1 MVEYSRRKR
10 ECIETTETSIK
21 KRTNYQTSSVKQSEI
36 MIRNYFKI
44 AWRNLKKNKVYSF
57 INIFGLALGMAVTIM
72 IGLWVADEL
81 HYNSYFQNK
90 DKIGQLYQNFTL
102 NNETDTGN
110 AIPQPLEFEMRER
123 HAESFKHIVMS
134 SWNDA
139 SYLKNGDIIISD
151 SGNYMQE
158 GVVDMLS
165 LEIIKGEKNGLKEPS
180 SIMLSES
187 TATAL
192 FGNEDPI
199 GKSITVLNLFPMKV
213 TSVYKN
219 IPNGNNFEDLNHI
232 MPWKFYASEYN
243 WVRNARDSWENN
255 SFQIFVQL
263 ADGADVA
270 TVGEAIKMSKQIA
283 DPDSKKFNAE
293 IILHPMNDWHLRGR
307 FENGIQSGGRIENV
321 WMFSIIGLFVLLL
334 ACINFM
340 NLSTARS
347 EKRALEVGIRK
358 SIGSTRGQLIKQ
370 FLSESFLVVFISF
383 ILALTLV
390 LLSLNAFND
399 IASKEMIFPW
409 TNFQFWGASVLFV
422 IITALAS
429 GSYPAL
435 YLSSFKPIKVL
446 KGTFKMGRFAS
457 LPRKVLVVTQF
468 TVSVALIIGTMIVM
482 SQINYSKN
490 RPSGYDKEGL
500 VQIPTFSEDFNG
512 KYEMMRNQFLSSG
525 AVTEMA
531 SSGAPTTQVWS
542 NRSGFDWDGKAT
554 DFQDDFAVTE
564 VSYDYAEALN
574 LKLIAGRDFS
584 REFSTDSTAVILNES
599 AVKYMGI
606 QDPIGKYITD
616 KDEDVIVPL
625 KIIGVIEDVVVK
637 SPYAPVKQH
646 LYIFDGDNNGSYY
659 NVRLNEANS
668 VASNLATI
676 EKVFKTNFPD
686 IPFQYDFIDEEY
698 AAKFKS
704 QERVASLARVFT
716 GLAILIS
723 CLGLFGL
730 ASFVAEQRTKEIGVR
745 KVLGATVTNLWL
757 LLSKDFIVLVAIAL
771 LIATPLAYYFMNGWI
786 EKFAYR
792 TDISAG
798 IFLIAGAGAI
808 VITIITVS
816 FQAIKAAMANPVKSL
831 RTE

>member
-1 MVEYSRRKR
+1 
-10 ECIETTETSIK
+10 
-21 KRTNYQTSSVKQSEI
+21 
-36 MIRNYFKI
+36 
-44 AWRNLKKNKVYSF
+44 
-57 INIFGLALGMAVTIM
+57 
-72 IGLWVADEL
+72 
-81 HYNSYFQNK
+81 
-90 DKIGQLYQNFTL
+90 
-102 NNETDTGN
+102 
-110 AIPQPLEFEMRER
+110 
-123 HAESFKHIVMS
+123 
-134 SWNDA
+134 
-139 SYLKNGDIIISD
+139 
-151 SGNYMQE
+151 
-158 GVVDMLS
+158 
-165 LEIIKGEKNGLKEPS
+165 
-180 SIMLSES
+180 
-187 TATAL
+187 
-192 FGNEDPI
+192 
-199 GKSITVLNLFPMKV
+199 
-213 TSVYKN
+213 
-219 IPNGNNFEDLNHI
+219 
-232 MPWKFYASEYN
+232 
-243 WVRNARDSWENN
+243 
-255 SFQIFVQL
+255 
-263 ADGADVA
+263 
-270 TVGEAIKMSKQIA
+270 
-283 DPDSKKFNAE
+283 
-293 IILHPMNDWHLRGR
+293 
-307 FENGIQSGGRIENV
+307 
-321 WMFSIIGLFVLLL
+321 
-334 ACINFM
+334 
-340 NLSTARS
+340 
-347 EKRALEVGIRK
+347 
-358 SIGSTRGQLIKQ
+358 
-370 FLSESFLVVFISF
+370 
-383 ILALTLV
+383 
-390 LLSLNAFND
+390 
-399 IASKEMIFPW
+399 
-409 TNFQFWGASVLFV
+409 
-422 IITALAS
+422 
-429 GSYPAL
+429 
-435 YLSSFKPIKVL
+435 
-446 KGTFKMGRFAS
+446 
-457 LPRKVLVVTQF
+457 
-468 TVSVALIIGTMIVM
+468 MIVM

>member
-1 MVEYSRRKR
+1 
-10 ECIETTETSIK
+10 
-21 KRTNYQTSSVKQSEI
+21 

-81 HYNSYFQNK
+81 NYNSYFKNK
-90 DKIGQLYQNFTL
+90 NKIGQLYQNYTL
-102 NNETDTGN
+102 NGVTDTGN
-110 AIPQPLEFEMRER
+110 AIPQPLEFEMHEH
-123 HAESFKHIVMS
+123 HADRFKHIVMS
-134 SWNDA
+134 SWNDDR
-139 SYLKNGDIIISD
+139 YLKNGEINISE
-151 SGNYMQE
+151 SGSFMQE
-158 GVVDMLS
+158 GAVDMLN
-165 LEIIKGEKNGLKEPS
+165 LEVIKGTQNGLKDPK
-180 SIMLSES
+180 SIMLSEA

-199 GKSITVLNLFPMKV
+199 GKSITILNLFPMKV

-219 IPNGNNFEDLNHI
+219 IPNGNHFEDLNYI

-243 WVRNARDSWENN
+243 WVRNARNDWGNN
-255 SFQIFVQL
+255 SFQMFVQV
-263 ADGADVA
+263 ADGADMAAVA
-270 TVGEAIKMSKQIA
+270 KAIKHSKQVA
-283 DPDSKKFNAE
+283 DPKSKSMNVE
-293 IILHPMNDWHLRGR
+293 IILHAMDDWHLRSR
-307 FENGIQSGGRIENV
+307 YENGVQSGGRIENV
-321 WMFSIIGLFVLLL
+321 WMFSIIGLFVLIL

-358 SIGSTRGQLIKQ
+358 SIGSTRSQLIKQ
-370 FLSESFLVVFISF
+370 FLSESFLVVFFAF
-383 ILALTLV
+383 ILALAFV

-399 IASKEMIFPW
+399 LASKEIFFPW
-409 TNFQFWGASVLFV
+409 SNLQFWGVTIVFV
-422 IITALAS
+422 VATALVS

-490 RPSGYDKEGL
+490 RPSGYDKDGL
-500 VQIPTFSEDFNG
+500 VQIATASEDFNN
-512 KYEMMRNQFLSSG
+512 KYEMMRNQFLASG

-531 SSGAPTTQVWS
+531 SSGAPTTEVWS
-542 NRSGFDWDGKAT
+542 NRSGFDWDGKPT

-564 VSYDYAEALN
+564 VSYDYAKALN
-574 LKLIAGRDFS
+574 LKFIAGRDFS

-606 QDPIGKYITD
+606 KDPIGKYITD
-616 KDEDVIVPL
+616 KDEEEIVPL
-625 KIIGVIEDVVVK
+625 KIIGVVEDLVVK

-646 LYIFDGDNNGSYY
+646 LYVFDGNNNGSYY

-668 VASNLATI
+668 VASNLAII

-686 IPFQYDFIDEEY
+686 VPFQYDFVDEEY
-698 AAKFKS
+698 AAKFRS
-704 QERVASLARVFT
+704 QERVASLARIFT

-745 KVLGATVTNLWL
+745 KVLGATVTNLWM
-757 LLSKDFIVLVAIAL
+757 LLSKDFIVLVVIAL
-771 LIATPLAYYFMNGWI
+771 LIATPLAYYFMSDWI
-786 EKFAYR
+786 EKFSYR
-792 TDISAG
+792 TTISAN
-798 IFLIAGAGAI
+798 IFLIAGLGAI
-808 VITIITVS
+808 LLTVITVS
-816 FQAIKAAMANPVKSL
+816 FQAIKAAIANPVKSL

>member
-1 MVEYSRRKR
+1 
-10 ECIETTETSIK
+10 
-21 KRTNYQTSSVKQSEI
+21 
-36 MIRNYFKI
+36 
-44 AWRNLKKNKVYSF
+44 VYSF

-72 IGLWVADEL
+72 IGLWVADEFN
-81 HYNSYFQNK
+81 YNSYFKNK
-90 DKIGQLYQNFTL
+90 NKIGQLYQSYTL
-102 NNETDTGN
+102 NGVTDTGN
-110 AIPQPLEFEMRER
+110 AIPQPLEFELRER
-123 HAESFKHIVMS
+123 HAESFEHIVMS
-134 SWNDA
+134 SWNDDR
-139 SYLKNGDIIISD
+139 YLKNGEVAISELG
-151 SGNYMQE
+151 SFMQE
-158 GVVDMLS
+158 DVVEMLS
-165 LEIIKGEKNGLKEPS
+165 LEIVAGAKNGLKDPK

-192 FGNEDPI
+192 FGDENPI

-219 IPNGNNFEDLNHI
+219 IPIGNHFDDLNYI
-232 MPWKFYASEYN
+232 MPWKFYASEYG
-243 WVRNARDSWENN
+243 WVKNARNNWGNN
-255 SFQIFVQL
+255 SFQMFVQV
-263 ADGADVA
+263 ADGADMA
-270 TVGEAIKMSKQIA
+270 TVAKAIKMSKQIA
-283 DPDSKKFNAE
+283 NPKSKAANATIE
-293 IILHPMNDWHLRGR
+293 LLPMNDWHLRGS
-307 FENGIQSGGRIENV
+307 FENGVQAGGRIENV
-321 WMFSIIGLFVLLL
+321 WMFSIIGLFVLIL

-358 SIGSTRGQLIKQ
+358 SIGSTRSQLIKQ
-370 FLSESFLVVFISF
+370 FLSESFLVVSIAYILAISF
-383 ILALTLV
+383 V
-390 LLSLNAFND
+390 LLSLNAFNTL
-399 IASKEMIFPW
+399 ASKEMSFPW
-409 TNFQFWGASVLFV
+409 MNLQFWGISILFV
-422 IITALAS
+422 MGTALVS

-446 KGTFKMGRFAS
+446 KGTFKMGRYAS

-482 SQINYSKN
+482 RQINYSKN

-500 VQIPTFSEDFNG
+500 VQIPTFSEDFSG
-512 KYEMMRNQFLSSG
+512 KYEMMRNQFIASG
-525 AVTEMA
+525 AVSEMA
-531 SSGAPTTQVWS
+531 SSGAPTTEVWS
-542 NRSGFDWDGKAT
+542 NRSGFDWEGRSP

-564 VSYDYAEALN
+564 VSYDYAETLN

-584 REFSTDSTAVILNES
+584 REFSTDTTSVILNES

-616 KDEDVIVPL
+616 KDEEEIVPL
-625 KIIGVIEDVVVK
+625 KIIGVIEDMVVR
-637 SPYAPVKQH
+637 SPYSPVKQH

-659 NVRLNEANS
+659 NLRLNETNT
-668 VASNLATI
+668 VAGNLATI

-686 IPFQYDFIDEEY
+686 IPFEYDFIDEQY
-698 AAKFKS
+698 AAKFRT
-704 QERVASLARVFT
+704 QERVASLSRVFT

-745 KVLGATVTNLWL
+745 KVLGASVTNLWM

-771 LIATPLAYYFMNGWI
+771 LIATPLAYYFMSGWI
-786 EKFAYR
+786 EKFSYR
-792 TDISAG
+792 TTISAG
-798 IFLIAGAGAI
+798 IFLIAGSGAI

-816 FQAIKAAMANPVKSL
+816 FQAIKAAIANPVKSL